1 MTKFKIRVV
10 TPERV
15 AFDDEAVSLIVP
27 AAEGYLG
34 VLAHHAP
41 LLALLRPGTV
51 TVRVHEHA
59 LRTFR
64 IAGGFLEVG
73 GNRATVLADG
83 TATEE

>member
-1 MTKFKIRVV
+1 MTKFKVRVV

-15 AFDDEAVSLIVP
+15 AFDGDAVSLVVP

-41 LLALLRPGTV
+41 LLALLRAGTV

-59 LRTFR
+59 SRTFR
-64 IAGGFLEVG
+64 IEGGFLEVSD
-73 GNRATVLADG
+73 NQAMVLADG
-83 TATEE
+83 AAVED